1 MGGRADRREKAVRSA
16 LGHAP
21 VAPDGRRCIVLC
33 TNLHRPSPAA
43 RAGPRAYWRSV
54 VSERYAAHE
63 LSSELSLK
71 AKKRL
76 QDQHRD
82 RIVPFSQ
89 SSCATWDKSF
99 TPCTVFYYPFQQA
112 LVAYKLSAYFL
123 MNGAV
128 HDGEK

>member
-99 TPCTVFYYPFQQA
+99 TPCLEA
-112 LVAYKLSAYFL
+112 LFATLHVSVKLVLLAHLVNYAFL
-123 MNGAV
+123 
-128 HDGEK
+128 